1 MTMAVDRDVTA
12 NQFYMEYFY
21 NEYECLGNVL
31 FYDEIL
37 RTFLFC
43 FVKQMQII
51 LFDQTAVL
59 Y

>member
-31 FYDEIL
+31 FMTKYCAH
-37 RTFLFC
+37 FYFV

-51 LFDQTAVL
+51 FFDQTAVL